1 METPPQCPRL
11 WNSMKP
17 RSSKQQEWIRM
28 TTSIIEFPVAGS
40 FSSFEPIR
48 SIENTLPSWL
58 ITGNNRTINSTRWTR
73 DISFYIIFVNDL
85 IRHHSKSSHL
95 NRYVLSIDR
104 RDSIK
109 LYHRFSSKNTFYI
122 FVPSNRNPGVF
133 STQTRGRS
141 NRVIGSERSHMID
154 SRFQW
159 LIFVLSNIYFRKKK
173 K

>member
-1 METPPQCPRL
+1 MPTPLKLDET
-11 WNSMKP
+11 SFI
-17 RSSKQQEWIRM
+17 EATRM
-28 TTSIIEFPVAGS
+28 NPHDNFHNRISCCGKLFFLRTD
-40 FSSFEPIR
+40 

-122 FVPSNRNPGVF
+122 FVPSNRNPAVF
-133 STQTRGRS
+133 STRTRGRS

-154 SRFQW
+154 SRF
-159 LIFVLSNIYFRKKK
+159 NG
-173 K
+173 